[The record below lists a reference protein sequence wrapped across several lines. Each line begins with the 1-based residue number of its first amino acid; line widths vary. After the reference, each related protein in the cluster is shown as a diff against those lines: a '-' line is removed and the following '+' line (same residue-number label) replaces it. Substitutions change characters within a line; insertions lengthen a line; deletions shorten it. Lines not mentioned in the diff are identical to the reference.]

1 MRTLLPFAL
10 FASLFTL
17 AACSGTPTPS
27 PRSTAQPAELTRE
40 SPIIALIDNTP
51 VRVEDLAPS
60 LYELAGREA
69 LREAALDAALTD
81 RLAAR
86 NLTVTSAM
94 IAREHDLFESRISEA
109 SSSDNAATLREQL
122 YRSRNLGPV
131 RREALFRRNAALR
144 ALVADQIA
152 VSPAEIELAVELA
165 YGPKKIAR
173 LILLQNERDAAEV
186 RSTLGERPSASD
198 VARFAER
205 RSIDPTAR
213 RGGQLPPIH
222 LADPNYPIAVRESLR
237 TLNTGSLSAIIP
249 LPEGA
254 ALIYL
259 EADQSAIPQPA
270 DAEQRLA
277 TELRV
282 QRERAE
288 MDRLARSLVAES
300 RVSVLDRS
308 LGWSWDQ

>member
-1 MRTLLPFAL
+1 MRTLFTCTLLSAL
-10 FASLFTL
+10 LTL
-17 AACSGTPTPS
+17 AACTSTQS
-27 PRSTAQPAELTRE
+27 PPPRTATQPGEVTRQ
-40 SPIIALIDNTP
+40 SPVIALIDNTP
-51 VRVEDLAPS
+51 VHVEDLAPA

-69 LREAALDAALTD
+69 LREAALDAALAD
-81 RLAAR
+81 RLAER
-86 NLTVTSAM
+86 NIAVTSAM
-94 IAREHDLFESRISEA
+94 IAREHDLFESRMVEA
-109 SSSDNAATLREQL
+109 SSSDNTTAVREQL
-122 YRSRNLGPV
+122 YRSRDLGPV
-131 RREALFRRNAALR
+131 RRDALFRRNAALR
-144 ALVADQIA
+144 ALVADQVS

-165 YGPKKIAR
+165 YGPKKVAR
-173 LILLQNERDAAEV
+173 LILVQNERDAAEV
-186 RSTLGERPSASD
+186 RSALGDRPASSD

-222 LADPNYPIAVRESLR
+222 LADPNYPIAVREALR
-237 TLNTGSLSAIIP
+237 TLSPGSLSAIIP

-259 EADQSAIPQPA
+259 EGDQPA
-270 DAEQRLA
+270 TAQPSDAEQRLA
-277 TELRV
+277 SELRI

-288 MDRLARSLVAES
+288 MDRLARTLITQS